1 MSTDPLSLPKRFELD
16 REIGRGG
23 MAVVYRA
30 HDNHLGRFVAI
41 KVLSSDLSS
50 NLGAE
55 RFQREIALMAKLVH
69 PGIVALFDSG
79 ESDGRLYYVMPLVVG
94 ETLRARLT
102 RERRVSAHDVAALGA
117 DIAEA
122 LAYAHGA
129 GIVHRDVK
137 PENIFAVGGRAV
149 LADFGI
155 ARIVDERS
163 LNGLTTSGMVLGTV
177 AYMSPEQA
185 GGESNIDGRS
195 DLYSL
200 GCVLYEL
207 VTGVPPF
214 VANTAMALIGKHMIE
229 QPIAPSAR
237 GASVHAE
244 LDRIILQLL
253 AKRPAERPASAADA
267 AILLRAASHFA
278 SPVTATAARATN
290 TSVGQ
295 PGAIAANL
303 RDSQIRSSER
313 VRVAPIEY
321 AADVECAPLAG
332 TLHDAITSSLCV
344 LPHLRMQSVA
354 TADDHA
360 AGNNSGAITVSG
372 TARRS
377 GDRVRVSLRVVE
389 HDGELTW
396 SQNVDGAMSDPFAL
410 EDAVAQSVF
419 RHFTERATRPSL
431 PISRTSRLTPDSS
444 SVIGI
449 SEADQL
455 VVDGLRAFNKFG
467 PTGGAA
473 AKSHMD
479 ESMAYFTR
487 ALALDPHNA
496 RGLCALGNWYSVAA
510 VTGIA
515 PRDEA
520 LQKGRDLIF
529 SALAADDQCAE
540 VHCSL
545 SKMTLYHDDDF
556 HAAARHIRRAIELD
570 PHEPEALRLFS
581 IINKIL
587 GRPDEAVRAARE
599 ATERA
604 PDNAPL
610 WNAYADS
617 LMAAGRNSEAVDA
630 LKRAIGLL
638 PGYGPA
644 LERLELAHTRLGNTD
659 LAIEIRISRFRLA
672 GQTARAIKLEEELKS
687 MAAADVMRADV
698 RRELAHLLADAN
710 TTDPFL
716 HHVRRTVAD
725 RIVSTHAELGEWK
738 EAMDWVEKAYERR
751 PGRLR
756 RMLAD
761 MPVDYRG
768 LAVDPR
774 YARLMRVA
782 GMEDIM

>member
-1 MSTDPLSLPKRFELD
+1 MPTDQLTLPKRFELD

-94 ETLRARLT
+94 ETLRARLM
-102 RERRVSAHDVAALGA
+102 RERRISAHDVAALGA

-163 LNGLTTSGMVLGTV
+163 LNGLTTGGMVLGTV

-185 GGESNIDGRS
+185 GGEPNIDGRS

-214 VANTAMALIGKHMIE
+214 VANTAMALIGKHMVE

-244 LDRIILQLL
+244 LDRVILQLL
-253 AKRPAERPASAADA
+253 AKQPAERPASAADA
-267 AILLRAASHFA
+267 AVLLRAASHFA
-278 SPVTATAARATN
+278 SSVTTTTR
-290 TSVGQ
+290 TSIASVVQ
-295 PGAIAANL
+295 TTSGAS
-303 RDSQIRSSER
+303 RSQVLQNRSSER

-321 AADVECAPLAG
+321 AADTECAPLAE
-332 TLHDAITSSLCV
+332 TLREAITSSLCV
-344 LPHLRMQSVA
+344 LSHVRMHSGSTSESA
-354 TADDHA
+354 TAD
-360 AGNNSGAITVSG
+360 NSSGAITVSG

-419 RHFTERATRPSL
+419 RHFTERATRPSA
-431 PISRTSRLTPDSS
+431 PVNHARQLTPDASPA
-444 SVIGI
+444 II

-487 ALALDPHNA
+487 ALALDPRNA

-515 PRDEA
+515 PREEA

-556 HAAARHIRRAIELD
+556 HAASRHIRRAVELD
-570 PHEPEALRLFS
+570 PHEPEALRLLS

-587 GRPDEAVRAARE
+587 GRPDEAVSAARE

-630 LKRAIGLL
+630 LKRAINLL

-644 LERLELAHTRLGNTD
+644 LERLELAQTRLGNIV
-659 LAIEIRISRFRLA
+659 LAIEIRMSRFRLA
-672 GQTARAIKLEEELKS
+672 GQNARADQLEEELKT
-687 MAAADVMRADV
+687 MAPAEVMRADV
-698 RRELAHLLADAN
+698 RRELEHLLADAK

-725 RIVSTHAELGEWK
+725 RIVSTHAELGEWN

-761 MPVDYRG
+761 LPVDYRG

-782 GMEDIM
+782 GMEDVM

>member
-1 MSTDPLSLPKRFELD
+1 MPIDQLTLPKRFELD

-41 KVLSSDLSS
+41 KVLSSDVSS
-50 NLGAE
+50 NLGVE
-55 RFQREIALMAKLVH
+55 RFQREITLMAKLVH

-79 ESDGRLYYVMPLVVG
+79 EADGRLYYVMPLVVG
-94 ETLRARLT
+94 ETLRARLL
-102 RERRVSAHDVAALGA
+102 RERRVAAQDVAALGA

-155 ARIVDERS
+155 ARIADERS
-163 LNGLTTSGMVLGTV
+163 LSGLTTSGMVLGTV

-185 GGESNIDGRS
+185 GGEAHIDGRS
-195 DLYSL
+195 DLYAL

-214 VANTAMALIGKHMIE
+214 AASTAMALIGKHMVE
-229 QPIAPSAR
+229 QPMTPSAR
-237 GASVHAE
+237 GASIHAE
-244 LDRIILQLL
+244 LERIILQLL
-253 AKRPAERPASAADA
+253 SKQPGERPANAADA
-267 AILLRAASHFA
+267 ARLLRAASHF
-278 SPVTATAARATN
+278 SSNSTATVRAEDKLAAQSRGHTEVARDVPAT
-290 TSVGQ
+290 TG
-295 PGAIAANL
+295 
-303 RDSQIRSSER
+303 ER
-313 VRVAPIEY
+313 VHVALIEY
-321 AADVECAPLAG
+321 AADPECAPLAG
-332 TLHDAITSSLCV
+332 TLRDAITSSLCV
-344 LPHLRMQSVA
+344 LPNLRLQSG
-354 TADDHA
+354 A
-360 AGNNSGAITVSG
+360 AGDSAALTKSAAAITVGG

-389 HDGELTW
+389 RDGEQTW
-396 SQNVDGAMSDPFAL
+396 SQNIDGAMTDPFAL

-419 RHFTERATRPSL
+419 RHFTERATR
-431 PISRTSRLTPDSS
+431 TPAASIRAQRATPEGS
-444 SVIGI
+444 FAIGV
-449 SEADQL
+449 SDADQL
-455 VVDGLRAFNKFG
+455 VMDGLRAFNKFG

-515 PRDEA
+515 PLDEG
-520 LQKGRDLIF
+520 LQRGRDLIF

-556 HAAARHIRRAIELD
+556 HAAARHIRRAVELD
-570 PHEPEALRLFS
+570 PHEPEALRLLS

-617 LMAAGRNSEAVDA
+617 LLAAGRNSEAVDA
-630 LKRAIGLL
+630 LKRAINLL

-644 LERLELAHTRLGNTD
+644 LERLELAHTRLGHTD
-659 LAIEIRISRFRLA
+659 LAIEIRMSRFRLA
-672 GQTARAIKLEEELKS
+672 GQSDRAELLETELRT
-687 MAAADVMRADV
+687 MTPADVLRADV
-698 RRELAHLLADAN
+698 RRELEQLLADAK

-725 RIVSTHAELGEWK
+725 RIVGAHAELGEWK

-761 MPVDYRG
+761 LPLDFRG
-768 LAVDPR
+768 LAVDHR

-782 GMEDIM
+782 GMEDMM